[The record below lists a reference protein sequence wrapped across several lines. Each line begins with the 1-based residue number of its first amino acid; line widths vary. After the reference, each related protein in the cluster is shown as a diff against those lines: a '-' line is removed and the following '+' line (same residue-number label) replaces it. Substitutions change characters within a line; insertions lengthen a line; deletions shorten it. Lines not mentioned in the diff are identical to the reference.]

1 MNSDISDEGDWGSWS
16 EDKLN
21 ALGSY
26 LELFVRATQSIQF
39 PAKKRIYLDL
49 FAGSAVN
56 RAREDNTRT
65 FDGSAVR
72 ALKTIPQFTHLRFFD
87 LEGMAQSLEKDL
99 QAMFKDDERFEV
111 ARGDCNSTIHSE
123 LKKLKN
129 LRLQHSPT
137 IAFIDPRGLHFK
149 WETLK
154 ALADYKEPNFRGKR
168 YRTEMLVL
176 LFDGT
181 IQRLYGKDLSQPEQ
195 RESSQQ
201 ATALFGNEDWK
212 LIADRRRKNDISAP
226 ESRFY
231 YVKLFRHQLEKT
243 LGYKTTM
250 ALPFKSTTGT
260 PQYSLVF
267 ATDHDAGKNIMEW
280 VFGNTAEALFEDR
293 ISAQLKQE
301 QEKRLGKGNPSL
313 FDSQAAIED
322 EDTVRWM
329 RQFTV
334 QEKKLRKDELI
345 ASPAE
350 MPAWFRQAKHERDS
364 KQNR

>member
-1 MNSDISDEGDWGSWS
+1 MNGDITNRDDWGSWS

-26 LELFVRATQSIQF
+26 LERFVTATQSIKY
-39 PAKKRIYLDL
+39 PAKNRVYLDL

-56 RAREDNTRT
+56 RARNDNTRT

-72 ALKTIPQFTHLRFFD
+72 ALKTIPEFTHLRFFE

-99 QAMFKDDERFEV
+99 RAMFKDDKRFEV
-111 ARGDCNSTIHSE
+111 VEGDCNLTIHSE

-154 ALADYKEPNFRGKR
+154 ALADYKEPNFRKKR
-168 YRTEMLVL
+168 YKTEMLML

-181 IQRLYGKDLSQPEQ
+181 IQRLYGKDLSQPDQ
-195 RESSQQ
+195 KKSSLQ
-201 ATALFGNEDWK
+201 ATALFGNEDWQ
-212 LIADRRRKNDISAP
+212 LIADKRKKNEISAP

-231 YVKLFRHQLEKT
+231 YVELFRYQLKNI

-334 QEKKLRKDELI
+334 QEKRLRKDELI

-350 MPAWFRQAKHERDS
+350 MPAWFWQAKHERDS
-364 KQNR
+364 KQNC

>member
-1 MNSDISDEGDWGSWS
+1 MNGDITNRDDWGSWS

-26 LELFVRATQSIQF
+26 LERFVTATQSIEY
-39 PAKKRIYLDL
+39 PAKNRVYLDL

-56 RAREDNTRT
+56 RARNDNTRT

-72 ALKTIPQFTHLRFFD
+72 ALKTIPEFTHLRFFE

-99 QAMFKDDERFEV
+99 RAMFKDDKRFEV
-111 ARGDCNSTIHSE
+111 VEGDCNSTIHSE

-154 ALADYKEPNFRGKR
+154 ALADYKEPNFRRKR
-168 YRTEMLVL
+168 YKTEMLML

-181 IQRLYGKDLSQPEQ
+181 IQRLYGKDLSQPDQ
-195 RESSQQ
+195 KKSSLQ
-201 ATALFGNEDWK
+201 ATALFGNEDWR
-212 LIADRRRKNDISAP
+212 LIADKRKKNEISAP

-231 YVKLFRHQLEKT
+231 YVELFRYQLENT

-260 PQYSLVF
+260 QQYSLVF
-267 ATDHDAGKNIMEW
+267 ATDHDAGKKIMKW
-280 VFGNTAEALFEDR
+280 VLGNTADTLFDDRVTSALKEASD
-293 ISAQLKQE
+293 
-301 QEKRLGKGNPSL
+301 KRVKRGIPSL
-313 FDSQAAIED
+313 FDSEEVTDD
-322 EDTVRWM
+322 EEMKLWM
-329 RQFTV
+329 KQFIV
-334 QEKKLRKDELI
+334 SEKKLSRETIVLASAELP
-345 ASPAE
+345 S
-350 MPAWFRQAKHERDS
+350 WFWEAKEQRDNN
-364 KQNR
+364 QDG